1 MCYNLK
7 NGTRRKSESFAKLN
21 KIGVNNM
28 AKMVE
33 IKCGWEDC
41 ENTKMVRAT
50 DVKRG
55 WGLYCS
61 KSCAAKQRV
70 KISKERKAEVDA
82 ENDTKL
88 AS

>member
-1 MCYNLK
+1 
-7 NGTRRKSESFAKLN
+7 
-21 KIGVNNM
+21 M

-33 IKCGWEDC
+33 ITCAWEDC
-41 ENTKMVRAT
+41 TNTKMVRAT

-70 KISKERKAEVDA
+70 KISKERKAES
-82 ENDTKL
+82 EKETDTE
-88 AS
+88 SN